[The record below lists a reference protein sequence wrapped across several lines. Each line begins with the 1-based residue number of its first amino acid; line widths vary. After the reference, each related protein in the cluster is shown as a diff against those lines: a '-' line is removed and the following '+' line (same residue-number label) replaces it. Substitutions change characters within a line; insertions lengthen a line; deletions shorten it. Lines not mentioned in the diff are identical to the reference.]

1 MRRAAGLVLLAFAG
15 VLTAVAL
22 GNQARGELLP
32 TVSLPTTTLPPLPS
46 VTTPVTVPKPDPP
59 PIVTVPAAPPA
70 GTGSTTAAP
79 TPSRPASGRRQ
90 GSARG
95 RSRSRRPSV
104 SFRLRAPARVVFTVY
119 GPRPSCGVAGTKTVH
134 GRRGMNWIPVTR
146 RFGRRR
152 LEPGIYRVDVA
163 AQHGGRRRQVG
174 RTGMRVPRRGRAH
187 RAVAPVLHC
196 STAPAAALR
205 VSQSS
210 STPKDK
216 ASPTAHQQGFR
227 PPRLDLPRVPL
238 PGLPLG
244 NGSGGLI
251 SLRTLQLALL
261 AAILAITGAVLA
273 YTVRFYRRIGN
284 P

>member
-1 MRRAAGLVLLAFAG
+1 
-15 VLTAVAL
+15 
-22 GNQARGELLP
+22 
-32 TVSLPTTTLPPLPS
+32 
-46 VTTPVTVPKPDPP
+46 
-59 PIVTVPAAPPA
+59 
-70 GTGSTTAAP
+70 
-79 TPSRPASGRRQ
+79 
-90 GSARG
+90 
-95 RSRSRRPSV
+95 
-104 SFRLRAPARVVFTVY
+104 
-119 GPRPSCGVAGTKTVH
+119 
-134 GRRGMNWIPVTR
+134 MNWIPVTR

-163 AQHGGRRRQVG
+163 AQRGGRRRQVG
-174 RTGMRVPRRGRAH
+174 RTGMQVPRRGRAH

-196 STAPAAALR
+196 STPAAALR

-216 ASPTAHQQGFR
+216 ASPTAHQEGFR
-227 PPRLDLPRVPL
+227 PPRQDLPRVPL
-238 PGLPLG
+238 PGLPLE

>member
-1 MRRAAGLVLLAFAG
+1 MRRVAGLLVLPAFAG
-15 VLTAVAL
+15 VLTAFAL
-22 GNQARGELLP
+22 GNQARGGLLP
-32 TVSLPTTTLPPLPS
+32 TVALTLPSLPS
-46 VTTPVTVPKPDPP
+46 VTTPTVTAPKPDPP
-59 PIVTVPAAPPA
+59 PTPTVPTA
-70 GTGSTTAAP
+70 STTTASAP
-79 TPSRPASGRRQ
+79 TSSRPISGPRQ
-90 GSARG
+90 GSAHG

-163 AQHGGRRRQVG
+163 AQRGGRRRQVG
-174 RTGMRVPRRGRAH
+174 RTGMQVPRRGRAH

-196 STAPAAALR
+196 STPAAALR

-216 ASPTAHQQGFR
+216 ASPTAHQEGFR
-227 PPRLDLPRVPL
+227 PPRQDLPRVPL
-238 PGLPLG
+238 PGLPLE